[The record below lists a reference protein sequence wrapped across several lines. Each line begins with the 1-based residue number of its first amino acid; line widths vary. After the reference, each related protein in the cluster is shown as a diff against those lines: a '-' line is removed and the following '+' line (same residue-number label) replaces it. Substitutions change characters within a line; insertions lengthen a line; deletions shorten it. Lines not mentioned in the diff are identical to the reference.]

1 MYCARLRRAEA
12 SRADAHCVV
21 GRESRV
27 PPSQHFLDEGRRDQA
42 FPAQQGKHFRP
53 EPWLEHFARN
63 GRQHGESAVGIES
76 TVRRKHVDMPV
87 EVDEIAECLDEEDH
101 PRSRAGP
108 GWRGCRRAL
117 AKPCCGSPHSRNRSM
132 TLSST
137 RRPNRPPAFNS
148 GACRVAH

>member
-12 SRADAHCVV
+12 SRAPTRTALWA
-21 GRESRV
+21 ENP
-27 PPSQHFLDEGRRDQA
+27 PPSQHLLDEGRRDQA

-76 TVRRKHVDMPV
+76 TVRRKHMDMRV
-87 EVDEIAECLDEEDH
+87 EVDEIAEGLDEEDH

-108 GWRGCRRAL
+108 GSSIGADEQAFDDVAQLAQQCAPAGENRA
-117 AKPCCGSPHSRNRSM
+117 A
-132 TLSST
+132 
-137 RRPNRPPAFNS
+137 A
-148 GACRVAH
+148 GAAG